1 MRGSKDGGRA
11 FRGGLRTLEGKFRPY
26 SACPA
31 RKRSP
36 VAEKRA
42 RVEALRARAEE
53 ERTRHDKSVGVTRTM
68 TLNNLQMGLPH
79 EDDDA

>member
-1 MRGSKDGGRA
+1 M
-11 FRGGLRTLEGKFRPY
+11 RTLEGKFGPH

-31 RKRSP
+31 RKRSQ

-53 ERTRHDKSVGVTRTM
+53 ERTRHDKSLGVTRMM
-68 TLNNLQMGLPH
+68 TLNNLQIGLPH